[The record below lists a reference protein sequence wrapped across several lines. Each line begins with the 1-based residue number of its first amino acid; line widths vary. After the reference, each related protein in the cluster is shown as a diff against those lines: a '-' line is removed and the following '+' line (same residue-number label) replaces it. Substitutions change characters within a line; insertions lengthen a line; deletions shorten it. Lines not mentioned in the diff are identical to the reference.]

1 MPGPVAVLGTPM
13 ICTFGLAPSV
23 LIVEPTGVFANDLPV
38 ATIFEFAPLVNIPP
52 FVLCNSFANP
62 EVIALTAAALGV
74 PTPAPCI
81 PIVIAP
87 WEPPSNVLIDGMPV
101 LTEGCFTECLWGG
114 VIELIG
120 PSPAL
125 NVEAI

>member
-1 MPGPVAVLGTPM
+1 ML
-13 ICTFGLAPSV
+13 CDFGLAPSV
-23 LIVEPTGVFANDLPV
+23 LIAEPLGVFANDLPV
-38 ATIFEFAPLVNIPP
+38 ATILDFIPIVNIPP
-52 FVLCNSFANP
+52 FTLCDSPANP
-62 EVIALTAAALGV
+62 MFIALTAAALGV

-81 PIVIAP
+81 PIVVAP
-87 WEPPSNVLIDGMPV
+87 WEPPSNVLIDGIPV

-114 VIELIG
+114 IIELIG